1 MAGDGISG
9 RLCLSSLTSVVRFKG
24 EKNVFKFGPIF
35 VSLTVLRDGR
45 GGLQSQQAETV
56 LEGCIS
62 LGKETVGSPTQ
73 E

>member
-1 MAGDGISG
+1 MAGGGISG
-9 RLCLSSLTSVVRFKG
+9 RLCLSSLASVVRFKG
-24 EKNVFKFGPIF
+24 EKNVFKFGTIF
-35 VSLTVLRDGR
+35 VSLTVLRDGC
-45 GGLQSQQAETV
+45 GGLQSQQVETV